1 MPRPCIDDP
10 RQKVPLPS
18 RHSSHGRTSFSLMQ
32 TPSLQLHPLAAPH
45 ASLMLWNERRTVRAI
60 CAAEVLLHTLPSARL
75 LPCSL
80 RGGSSVLPR
89 THAGQRDASGPRRAS
104 RLDRHPRRAPV
115 SFLQTPAPWP
125 PRHRSELFPSPS
137 SPDVARGQAQGNR
150 KPRRESVKE
159 TPSSRIP
166 APKPCEPWPS
176 GQAPFGWRDARR
188 TLRQ

>member
-1 MPRPCIDDP
+1 M
-10 RQKVPLPS
+10 
-18 RHSSHGRTSFSLMQ
+18 
-32 TPSLQLHPLAAPH
+32 
-45 ASLMLWNERRTVRAI
+45 RAI

-137 SPDVARGQAQGNR
+137 SPGVARGQAQGNR

-166 APKPCEPWPS
+166 L
-176 GQAPFGWRDARR
+176 RNHVNL
-188 TLRQ
+188 TLRSDPVRVAGRAENFAAIGNLITKGKYNREFPLKYSDSHAVPS